1 MQPSKRALWLAI
13 NSEEH
18 GARLME
24 IMHEHSQL
32 ARQISD
38 NLNGYI
44 ENWEID
50 AALNRIKQLRAER
63 SAIIQQFKEELN

>member
-1 MQPSKRALWLAI
+1 MQPSKRAIFRAV

-32 ARQISD
+32 ARRVSD
-38 NLNGYI
+38 NLYGYI

-63 SAIIQQFKEELN
+63 SAIIQQFEEELN

>member
-1 MQPSKRALWLAI
+1 MQPSKRAIFMAV

-24 IMHEHSQL
+24 IMHEHSRL
-32 ARQISD
+32 ARRVSD
-38 NLNGYI
+38 NLYGYI

-50 AALNRIKQLRAER
+50 AALNRIKQIRAER
-63 SAIIQQFKEELN
+63 SAIIQQFEEELN

>member
-1 MQPSKRALWLAI
+1 MHSKRAVWMAV

-18 GARLME
+18 GDRLVE
-24 IMHEHSQL
+24 IMHEHVSL
-32 ARQISD
+32 AKKISN

-44 ENWEID
+44 ENWEVD

-63 SAIIQQFKEELN
+63 SAIIQQFEEELN